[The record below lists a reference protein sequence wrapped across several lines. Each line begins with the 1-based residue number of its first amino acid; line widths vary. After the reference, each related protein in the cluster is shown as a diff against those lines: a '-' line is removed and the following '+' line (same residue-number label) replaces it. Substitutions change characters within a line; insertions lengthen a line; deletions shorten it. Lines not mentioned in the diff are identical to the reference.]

1 MITMFLIGVLRGQ
14 TNISFFTTIQQISTN
29 NRNTLMTG
37 VLTVID
43 TTTVI
48 GSLLAPRLILTLGSW
63 TLPLL
68 GGGILLFCLT
78 RLIILLNNQKQS
90 SSDIDENC

>member
-1 MITMFLIGVLRGQ
+1 
-14 TNISFFTTIQQISTN
+14 
-29 NRNTLMTG
+29 MTG

-48 GSLLAPRLILTLGSW
+48 GSLLAPRLILMLGSW